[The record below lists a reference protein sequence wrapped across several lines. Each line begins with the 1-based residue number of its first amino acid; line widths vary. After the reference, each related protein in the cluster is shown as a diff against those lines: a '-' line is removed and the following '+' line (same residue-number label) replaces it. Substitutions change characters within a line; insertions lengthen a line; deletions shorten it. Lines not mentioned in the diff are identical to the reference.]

1 MPATQLSEI
10 KNIDEAIERAL
21 CAQHAALGGTPS
33 VPRSDEDGD
42 DLFIVPNFTLGAASG
57 HRYKRPDGE
66 YDYDLYQ
73 DCVIEWEL
81 SVPRLAAF
89 TPATFA
95 ATYTLLAQELTRL
108 RLAMDPA
115 RWAALNG
122 RLPYHHLTKLVP
134 AGGSKGFNADRGE
147 DMATLRFTCWV
158 GIKPDA
164 WPTDLVAY
172 SDPTL

>member
-95 ATYTLLAQELTRL
+95 VTTD
-108 RLAMDPA
+108 M
-115 RWAALNG
+115 WADA
-122 RLPYHHLTKLVP
+122 
-134 AGGSKGFNADRGE
+134 SRGYFPPG
-147 DMATLRFTCWV
+147 T
-158 GIKPDA
+158 
-164 WPTDLVAY
+164 
-172 SDPTL
+172 